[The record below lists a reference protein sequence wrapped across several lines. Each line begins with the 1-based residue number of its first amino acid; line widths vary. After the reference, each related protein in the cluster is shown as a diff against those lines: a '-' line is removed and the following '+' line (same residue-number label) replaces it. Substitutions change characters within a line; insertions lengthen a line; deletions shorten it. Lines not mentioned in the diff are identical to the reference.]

1 MIFTFLSLTTLQVQS
16 PNSLLELE
24 DEAHENLEDPH
35 PSDNVHVHWS
45 LDFKCISEKEEY
57 VKEIKGEKLKMRLE

>member
-35 PSDNVHVHWS
+35 PSDNVHVH
-45 LDFKCISEKEEY
+45 
-57 VKEIKGEKLKMRLE
+57 